1 MRRLAQRT
9 KRTRTSTPVWVV
21 RVVGITGIA
30 VLAAMAL
37 IGYLAPKQLPFRAYY
52 DLQATFTRADG
63 LVDHTDVKLNGE
75 RVGQVLDTRVVDGRV
90 KARLQLDPKVRREL
104 STALTLRIRP
114 RGLLGVVYVD
124 IQPGRGGR
132 PLRDG
137 EEIPAKSSQTTTQ
150 LDDVLN
156 TLDPATRGRTQALL
170 AELGAGVAGR
180 GDDVNRFALEAP
192 SYVQGL
198 RRAARAVN
206 ARAGATGR
214 FVRATGNTLGVV
226 DSVRRELVASLT
238 PARRALDPF
247 DAGGEAWKAA
257 LASVPPTLRQGRRNL
272 TNIDPLVVSV
282 DRLAERLDATLPDA
296 PGALRSTAALFRD
309 ARPALSRVP
318 TTLKLARSTTSPL
331 VSLSKRLDTQLPL
344 LARGLPPADAIA
356 AEVGPHG
363 CDLRAFLGHWAE
375 HDALGDEGLNY
386 LRALVTLAPQ
396 EALSV
401 DSERRTDLYSNPYP
415 DKPCTAGWESHT
427 P

>member
-9 KRTRTSTPVWVV
+9 KRTRTMTPVWIV
-21 RVVGITGIA
+21 RVVGVLGIA
-30 VLAAMAL
+30 VMVAMAL
-37 IGYLAPKQLPFRAYY
+37 VGYFAPKQLPFRPYY

-90 KARLQLDPKVRREL
+90 KARLQLDPKVRRTL

-150 LDDVLN
+150 LDDVLK
-156 TLDPATRGRTQALL
+156 TLDPATRDRTQTLL

-180 GDDVNRFALEAP
+180 GDDVNRLALEAP
-192 SYVQGL
+192 SYVGHL
-198 RRAARAVN
+198 RGAARAVN
-206 ARAGATGR
+206 ERRGATGR
-214 FVRATGNTLGVV
+214 FVRAAGQTLGVV
-226 DSVRRELVASLT
+226 DGVRRELVAAFA

-247 DAGGEAWKAA
+247 DTGADAWEAA
-257 LASVPPTLRQGRRNL
+257 LASVPPTLRQGRQDLR
-272 TNIDPLVVSV
+272 NIDPLVISV
-282 DRLAERLDATLPDA
+282 DRLAERLDASLVAA
-296 PGALRSTAALFRD
+296 PGALRSTAALLRD
-309 ARPALSRVP
+309 AKPALRRVP
-318 TTLKLARSTTSPL
+318 ATLKLARSTTSPV
-331 VSLSKRLDTQLPL
+331 VSLSRRLDSQLPL

-401 DSERRTDLYSNPYP
+401 DTERRTDLYSNPYP